1 MSIQNDI
8 VFINPII
15 PISVKAIHLA
25 FHHFTDVLTGRNSL
39 KMARFLNYKAKS
51 NESTK
56 RNNIVH
62 LNIHRAPEVTL
73 MFINQF
79 SSSYH
84 AGNKTNHGQ
93 D

>member
-25 FHHFTDVLTGRNSL
+25 FHHFTDVLTGHNSFI
-39 KMARFLNYKAKS
+39 KPRFLNYKAKS

-73 MFINQF
+73 MLINHF
-79 SSSYH
+79 SSRYH
-84 AGNKTNHGQ
+84 TGYKANHGQ